1 MAFFSS
7 RKDPKIKR
15 SYSTERI
22 NSRPTEST
30 SSSAVSVPP
39 IRIRS
44 TSRPATIYDPHSV
57 ELHMRGADPEPP
69 TPKLKTRPSLRR
81 IPVPTLSIQDLHK
94 LTPNDR
100 PHTSPTILSSHSTSD
115 LSRKSSIVDVG
126 GASGVTTT
134 NVNPDHFKSSTDT
147 RTSTPPR
154 SPPNN
159 WESPGSGSRNPVGA
173 SDLNKS
179 LPPIINSLIWVSS
192 PKQVP
197 PPMHSP
203 NSASQKPPRA
213 VLRRK
218 SSARPPPKTQ
228 PILTPFVSSPLPLD
242 AAHLSKQ
249 STSDER
255 TPRSPGIPLPPSSP
269 RDLTPAG
276 AVVAAY
282 KEQEKRR
289 KHPKDFVGPNTNGQP
304 HRESHDG
311 DGGVYY
317 TVFGSSGKVVAVG
330 APEEERRSRCDLG
343 TYSNK
348 SKSISRKP
356 SLGALGRLSRKTS
369 TKFKKA
375 ETVNASG
382 VVSESENGHERVTRD
397 GEAGRLSFQGR
408 RSASL
413 PGKHRRKKSLGIS
426 VDNPNAGLI
435 SDSPQST
442 STPSKSGGWSLDDAS
457 PSASGK
463 LWKLM
468 KRISTGGLREKYNVQ
483 EAAPP
488 VPALPEGLLP
498 IPPPKHK
505 PSPRSAPQ
513 SPNRSN
519 PPTSRYVRGRSSF
532 GDAPFTS
539 RRRETNGA
547 PSLLSSHRS
556 PTLSSGKN
564 PSHHQPSTNTR
575 SSSPVSSG
583 EASSKYWHKSR
594 SSSVSTFENMP
605 PLPGRIVTSGPILS
619 PVELHKLEK
628 EQPIGDLSSPPS
640 TVDSHSLD
648 TSPSNHHGNAVII
661 VGKPSLRGLRVRASG
676 EDSETDGMSTS
687 EFVALPSPPRH
698 HYKPNP
704 HAVYHQSNDSGP
716 TVGSVSTSPTIPM
729 FLTEDA
735 VNRFR
740 PTKGSGG
747 DAPRSPSQT
756 SRPPETTSND
766 IGAAITTQ
774 PPPRP
779 QRSSKRKPLTASQ
792 RATVRASQDREPGG
806 RDGYRDQVARPM
818 TAPSHPRDRSLGSSL
833 EFGDRSGEGRSC
845 GTFGN
850 SQSMGLVQLVKTS
863 QDSSSSRENLRP
875 KTSYHSRTPLKF
887 REMESGESWKDRKA
901 LTEKEKVDK
910 WDDLLEKSERAGGTI
925 HIDIKNT
932 KLLSDTLRFSDYSTL
947 TLAAI

>member
-22 NSRPTEST
+22 NPRPTEST

-44 TSRPATIYDPHSV
+44 SSRPVTIYDPRSP
-57 ELHMRGADPEPP
+57 ELHMRGSDPEPP
-69 TPKLKTRPSLRR
+69 TPKLNTRPSLRR
-81 IPVPTLSIQDLHK
+81 IPVPPLSLQDLRK

-100 PHTSPTILSSHSTSD
+100 PHTSPTIPSSRSTSM
-115 LSRKSSIVDVG
+115 SRVSSIADVG
-126 GASGVTTT
+126 GASSATTT
-134 NVNPDHFKSSTDT
+134 KANPDHLKSSTDT

-154 SPPNN
+154 SSPNN
-159 WESPGSGSRNPVGA
+159 WESPGGGSRNPGGA

-179 LPPIINSLIWVSS
+179 LPPIIDSLIWVSS
-192 PKQVP
+192 PKQLP
-197 PPMHSP
+197 PPMSSP
-203 NSASQKPPRA
+203 TSASQKPPRA

-218 SSARPPPKTQ
+218 SSARPPPKSQ
-228 PILTPFVSSPLPLD
+228 PSNPSLTHLVSTPLPLD

-249 STSDER
+249 STTDER
-255 TPRSPGIPLPPSSP
+255 TPRSPGILLPPSP
-269 RDLTPAG
+269 RTLTPAG
-276 AVVAAY
+276 AVAAAY
-282 KEQEKRR
+282 KEQENRR
-289 KHPKDFVGPNTNGQP
+289 KHPKDFVGPNANGQLR
-304 HRESHDG
+304 RESYDE

-330 APEEERRSRCDLG
+330 TPENERWSRYDLG

-356 SLGALGRLSRKTS
+356 SLGALGRLARKSS
-369 TKFKKA
+369 TKFKKV
-375 ETVNASG
+375 EPPNACG
-382 VVSESENGHERVTRD
+382 IVSESEHGHERATRD
-397 GEAGRLSFQGR
+397 GEAGRLSYQGR

-413 PGKHRRKKSLGIS
+413 PGKHRRKKSLGIL
-426 VDNPNAGLI
+426 VDNPNPGLI
-435 SDSPQST
+435 SDSPQSA

-457 PSASGK
+457 PSTSGK

-468 KRISTGGLREKYNVQ
+468 KRISTGGLREKYNTQ

-498 IPPPKHK
+498 TPPPKPK
-505 PSPRSAPQ
+505 PNPRSAPQ
-513 SPNRSN
+513 SPN
-519 PPTSRYVRGRSSF
+519 PPISRYVRGRSSF

-539 RRRETNGA
+539 RRRDAHGA
-547 PSLLSSHRS
+547 PSLLSSHRP

-583 EASSKYWHKSR
+583 EVSSKYWQKSR
-594 SSSVSTFENMP
+594 SSSVSTFEDMP
-605 PLPGRIVTSGPILS
+605 PLPGRTMTSGPILS

-628 EQPIGDLSSPPS
+628 EQTIGDLSSPPS
-640 TVDSHSLD
+640 TVDSHSSHM
-648 TSPSNHHGNAVII
+648 SPSNPHGNAVII
-661 VGKPSLRGLRVRASG
+661 VRKPSLRGVRVRASG

-698 HYKPNP
+698 HYKSNA

-716 TVGSVSTSPTIPM
+716 TVGSGSTSPTIPM
-729 FLTEDA
+729 FSTEDV

-747 DAPRSPSQT
+747 APNPSQV
-756 SRPPETTSND
+756 SQPLETTSNEVGTT
-766 IGAAITTQ
+766 IATQ

-779 QRSSKRKPLTASQ
+779 QRSSKRKPLTMSQ
-792 RATVRASQDREPGG
+792 YATSRASQDHERGS
-806 RDGYRDQVARPM
+806 RDGHRDQGAPPL
-818 TAPSHPRDRSLGSSL
+818 ASPSHPKERTLGPSL
-833 EFGDRSGEGRSC
+833 ELGNHS
-845 GTFGN
+845 GTFGS

-863 QDSSSSRENLRP
+863 QDSSRENLKP
-875 KTSYHSRTPLKF
+875 PSSYRSRSPLKF
-887 REMESGESWKDRKA
+887 REMESGESWKDKRV

-925 HIDIKNT
+925 HIDIGNT
-932 KLLSDTLRFSDYSTL
+932 KLLSDSLRFSDYSTL